1 MGLVA
6 GIDIGNSTTEIVI
19 SDGEKPVVW
28 DRRPTRGTKGS
39 QASVQAAH
47 SLLRNMEREHNLT
60 VTKVVVA
67 PWHPVETLTS
77 TIHEPLPET
86 GNIRIVK
93 TAHSSVV
100 GDGWAAG
107 QPWVVGTKCQV
118 GVPVIALVPTSF
130 GYEFAAKKINE
141 AVESGATVGGVVV
154 ADDEAVLIAKRINL
168 SVPVVDGADLE
179 TALQAIQLFLEV
191 RPQGFSVQTA
201 TDVWA
206 LRSALSLEESQVVH
220 LNSIARWV
228 RNDRTVVLGIFSD
241 SHESDDKTFGR
252 LTWLDGTS
260 VDLFDA
266 IGAFNASNIGDVVEI
281 EIFEKIS
288 TSDVWAFDI
297 TAALADKGLRN
308 IGHTRD
314 LAIAQ
319 LAKSNSKVEVNLEII
334 FEVPVTVAKSEA
346 HAAALGANT
355 TPGLAKDAVI
365 LDIGGGTIDII
376 GNQELGAQAIG
387 NAEISAAGAGELL
400 TAAVAHALG
409 TSRGAADWIK
419 RGPAQRLESPHVLLG
434 EDGSKA
440 FVDEDK
446 AYPATAMGS
455 LVTPGPAG
463 YLTFGQN
470 IAPAEWRIMRQS
482 LKRIAIGANVARLL
496 RSFNLSSDSEKI
508 HNIVIV
514 GGPAADDELIPIL
527 SQVQGIGGLGR
538 GNVAGILGHR
548 FAVAY
553 GLSQLAD

>member
-19 SDGEKPVVW
+19 SDGEKPVAW

-47 SLLRNMEREHNLT
+47 SLLRNMEREHDLT
-60 VTKVVVA
+60 VTRVVVA

-86 GNIRIVK
+86 GNIRIIK
-93 TAHSSVV
+93 TAYSSVV
-100 GDGWAAG
+100 GDGWTSG
-107 QPWVVGTKCQV
+107 QPWVVTTKCPV
-118 GVPVIALVPTSF
+118 EVPVVALVPAGF
-130 GYEFAAKKINE
+130 GFELAAKKITE
-141 AVESGATVGGVVV
+141 AVADGAMIGGVIV
-154 ADDEAVLIAKRINL
+154 ADDEAVLISKRIKL

-179 TALQAIQLFLEV
+179 LALQAKQLFLEV
-191 RPQGFSVQTA
+191 RPPGFSVQTA

-206 LRSALSLEESQVVH
+206 LRSALSLNESQIVH
-220 LNSIARWV
+220 LNAIARWV
-228 RNDRTVVLGIFSD
+228 RNDRTVVLGVFSD
-241 SHESDDKTFGR
+241 SHKSDDKTFGR
-252 LTWLDGTS
+252 LTWRDGTS
-260 VDLFDA
+260 ADLFDS
-266 IGAFNASNIGDVVEI
+266 IGAFSASNIGDVLEI

-297 TAALADKGLRN
+297 TAVLADKGLRN

-319 LAKSNSKVEVNLEII
+319 LARSTTKEEVNLETI
-334 FEVPVTVAKSEA
+334 FEVPATIAKSEA

-376 GNQELGAQAIG
+376 GNQDTG

-440 FVDEDK
+440 FVDEGK
-446 AYPATAMGS
+446 PYPATAMGS
-455 LVTPGPAG
+455 LITPGPAG

-496 RSFNLSSDSEKI
+496 RSFNSSSDLEKI
-508 HNIVIV
+508 HNIVVV

-553 GLSQLAD
+553 GLSQLAV